1 MSAPKP
7 RLTELKVRFTQD
19 ADTMDKADQFIDIT
33 AQTPDCGGWF
43 YVLVTERWAVDRP
56 SELTDLI
63 EQVKTMVGDDGK

>member
-7 RLTELKVRFTQD
+7 RLTELKVRFTQE
-19 ADTMDKADQFIDIT
+19 ADSMDEADRFIDIA
-33 AQTPDCGGWF
+33 AQNPDCGGWF
-43 YVLVTERWAVDRP
+43 YVLVTEHWAVDRP